1 LRLDDDELQ
10 DDDKPMNP
18 TDETLSAYLDDE
30 LDADARAAL
39 ESLLARDIT
48 DCP

>member
-18 TDETLSAYLDDE
+18 TDE
-30 LDADARAAL
+30 
-39 ESLLARDIT
+39 IT